1 MSLIVENGSIVDNA
15 NSLVTRAEFIAYASL
30 IGTTIVDDED
40 ADVLLIKAMKFID
53 AHESKLKGIKTERDQ
68 SLSFPRYN
76 LRINGWS
83 WNTDEI
89 PTEAKDCQMEL
100 ALELNSGTD
109 LYNPTFSKGP
119 RIEETVSGAVTVRY
133 GTNSVSA
140 TRLTSKGFKLLDSL
154 LKTSGIT
161 SIPLVRA

>member
-1 MSLIVENGSIVDNA
+1 MSLIIEDGSIVDNA
-15 NSLVTRAEFIAYASL
+15 NSLVTRAEFISYAGS
-30 IGTTIVDDED
+30 IGTTITDDED
-40 ADVLLIKAMKFID
+40 ADTLLIKAMNFID
-53 AHESKLKGIKTERDQ
+53 AHESKLKGVKTERDQ

-76 LRINGWS
+76 LQINGWS

-119 RIEETVSGAVTVRY
+119 RIQETVSGAVTVKY
-133 GTNSVSA
+133 GTNPVSA
-140 TRLTSKGFKLLDSL
+140 TRVKSRGFKLLDCL
-154 LKTSGIT
+154 LKSSGI
-161 SIPLVRA
+161 SIPLVRV

>member
-1 MSLIVENGSIVDNA
+1 
-15 NSLVTRAEFIAYASL
+15 
-30 IGTTIVDDED
+30 
-40 ADVLLIKAMKFID
+40 MKFID

-89 PTEAKDCQMEL
+89 PTEAKNCQMEL